1 MKQLNTALEKKRENT
16 KQEKELE
23 EDISQLERNISENLQ
38 TVSEEDLN
46 LLKNKKNRLN
56 EIRKHKIEGVM
67 IRSRCRYEDLGE
79 KPSSYFLNFEK
90 RNFTNKVITKIIEDN
105 GQESLST
112 EEILNSQKTYFKSL
126 YNENIL
132 IDDTPI
138 EAQIGVNNLKMTKNE
153 AESLEGNIKYSEL
166 AEALKNMKTQKLQEM
181 MGSLLNFLNS
191 FGLISKTLFL
201 THWIM
206 VMKQDHY
213 QLPKNR
219 V

>member
-1 MKQLNTALEKKRENT
+1 MS
-16 KQEKELE
+16 
-23 EDISQLERNISENLQ
+23 D
-38 TVSEEDLN
+38 EDLN
-46 LLKNKKNRLN
+46 LLENKKNRLN

-112 EEILNSQKTYFKSL
+112 EEILNSQKTYFKNL
-126 YNENIL
+126 YRENIL

-181 MGSLLNFLNS
+181 MGSRLNFLNS

-201 THWIM
+201 TH
-206 VMKQDHY
+206 
-213 QLPKNR
+213 
-219 V
+219 

>member
-1 MKQLNTALEKKRENT
+1 MILLAIRGETIKYSSRKKRENT

-23 EDISQLERNISENLQ
+23 EDILQLERNISENLQ

-46 LLKNKKNRLN
+46 LLENKKNRLN

-112 EEILNSQKTYFKSL
+112 EEILNSQKTYFKNL
-126 YNENIL
+126 YSENIL

-138 EAQIGVNNLKMTKNE
+138 EAQIGVNNLKMNKNE

-166 AEALKNMKTQKLQEM
+166 AEALKNMK
-181 MGSLLNFLNS
+181 N
-191 FGLISKTLFL
+191 
-201 THWIM
+201 
-206 VMKQDHY
+206 
-213 QLPKNR
+213 
-219 V
+219 

>member
-1 MKQLNTALEKKRENT
+1 MKQLNTALEKKRNT

-23 EDISQLERNISENLQ
+23 EDISQLERYISENLQ

-46 LLKNKKNRLN
+46 LLENKKNRLN
-56 EIRKHKIEGVM
+56 EIRKHKIEEVM

-112 EEILNSQKTYFKSL
+112 EEILNSQKTYFKNL

-138 EAQIGVNNLKMTKNE
+138 DVQIGVNNLKMTKNE

-166 AEALKNMKTQKLQEM
+166 AEALKKHQILQEM

-201 THWIM
+201 TH
-206 VMKQDHY
+206 
-213 QLPKNR
+213 
-219 V
+219 